1 AWAAEGG
8 DQRLE
13 GRPVERRKTWS
24 AGRLEGAEATT
35 EDVEVRG
42 ARAQREDRG
51 ERAGQRDTPR
61 QRAALGRGHPE
72 GEQDEERR
80 QRLSDPMSHHVGDR
94 LGALA
99 SRPGERDE
107 EHLGRGPVQRVP
119 ERTVGAPQKQ
129 DGRQPP
135 PERRPQAARE
145 QQDRKDRERAR
156 YAGAVEEHAHEPEL

>member
-1 AWAAEGG
+1 IIRLDAERRRHEIAAARFYESGQGPAYDARARVMEDERRDEIDAPLLLEDLEAGQHLALAWAAEGG

-80 QRLSDPMSHHVGDR
+80 QRLSDSMSHHV
-94 LGALA
+94 
-99 SRPGERDE
+99 
-107 EHLGRGPVQRVP
+107 
-119 ERTVGAPQKQ
+119 
-129 DGRQPP
+129 
-135 PERRPQAARE
+135 
-145 QQDRKDRERAR
+145 
-156 YAGAVEEHAHEPEL
+156 